1 MTFTDKIIKKTRT
14 IGVDPPPVL
23 EVKNWLSNP
32 DLQPSKPL
40 IDVSQAAPT
49 EPPPEKMLEFM
60 ANKILCDNAVN
71 TYGPV
76 LGLDELRES
85 LASKWS
91 RQYQGKVS
99 KENVAVTSGCNQA
112 FCASISSFTS
122 ENDEVIIPTP
132 WYFNHHMW
140 LQMAGVKSIPLDT
153 DANMN
158 PIIEKAEALITDR
171 TRAIV
176 LVSPNNPSGAIYS
189 NQLLQKFFDLCKS
202 NQIRLIIDET
212 YKDFHPNA
220 SQPHTLL
227 ENNNWDQVLTILYSF
242 SKTYRMTGHR
252 IGALLTSKENLIE
265 IEKALDTF
273 TVCPPQLG
281 QYAANWGLNN
291 LEAWAAERRTEI
303 LQRAKHFSEK
313 FQPLSAAGWSLRG
326 CGAYFAFVEHPFEDE
341 SNILAPLIL
350 RDQGIL
356 LMPGTMFYPKHNPL
370 GSRSF
375 RIAFGQ
381 FSDDTFLIQFQIS
394 IGQGWGLSCL
404 TRAVRPLNCLAAA
417 LANRNLNFDP
427 KLEQKR
433 TKKIGIY

>member
-227 ENNNWDQVLTILYSF
+227 ENNNWDHVLTILYSF

-313 FQPLSAAGWSLRG
+313 FQPLTAAGWSLRG

-375 RIAFGQ
+375 RIAFANI
-381 FSDDTFLIQFQIS
+381 DKNKIS
-394 IGQGWGLSCL
+394 TLLERLKDLSYQ
-404 TRAVRPLNCLAAA
+404 RLNSK
-417 LANRNLNFDP
+417 NNMIN
-427 KLEQKR
+427 
-433 TKKIGIY
+433 

>member
-158 PIIEKAEALITDR
+158 PIIENAEALITDR

-341 SNILAPLIL
+341 SDILAPLIL

-375 RIAFGQ
+375 RIAFANI
-381 FSDDTFLIQFQIS
+381 DKNKIS
-394 IGQGWGLSCL
+394 TLLERLKDLSYQ
-404 TRAVRPLNCLAAA
+404 RLNSK
-417 LANRNLNFDP
+417 NNMIN
-427 KLEQKR
+427 
-433 TKKIGIY
+433 

>member
-99 KENVAVTSGCNQA
+99 KENVAITSGCNQA

-375 RIAFGQ
+375 RIAFANI
-381 FSDDTFLIQFQIS
+381 DKYKIS
-394 IGQGWGLSCL
+394 TLLERLKDLSYQ
-404 TRAVRPLNCLAAA
+404 RLNIK
-417 LANRNLNFDP
+417 NNM
-427 KLEQKR
+427 
-433 TKKIGIY
+433 I

>member
-14 IGVDPPPVL
+14 ISVDPPPVL
-23 EVKNWLSNP
+23 EVKNWLSSP

-140 LQMAGVKSIPLDT
+140 LQMAGVKSIPLET

-158 PIIEKAEALITDR
+158 PILEKAEALITDR

-375 RIAFGQ
+375 RIAFANI
-381 FSDDTFLIQFQIS
+381 DKNKIS
-394 IGQGWGLSCL
+394 TLLERLKDLSYQ
-404 TRAVRPLNCLAAA
+404 RLNIK
-417 LANRNLNFDP
+417 NNM
-427 KLEQKR
+427 
-433 TKKIGIY
+433 I

>member
-341 SNILAPLIL
+341 SDILAPLIL

-375 RIAFGQ
+375 RIAFANI
-381 FSDDTFLIQFQIS
+381 DKNKIS
-394 IGQGWGLSCL
+394 TLLERLKDLSYQ
-404 TRAVRPLNCLAAA
+404 RLNSK
-417 LANRNLNFDP
+417 NNMIN
-427 KLEQKR
+427 
-433 TKKIGIY
+433 

>member
-60 ANKILCDNAVN
+60 ANKILSDNAVN

-375 RIAFGQ
+375 RIAFANI
-381 FSDDTFLIQFQIS
+381 DKNKIS
-394 IGQGWGLSCL
+394 TLLERLKDLSYQ
-404 TRAVRPLNCLAAA
+404 RLNSK
-417 LANRNLNFDP
+417 NNMIN
-427 KLEQKR
+427 
-433 TKKIGIY
+433 

>member
-140 LQMAGVKSIPLDT
+140 LQMAGVKSIPLET

-158 PIIEKAEALITDR
+158 PILEKAEALITDR

-189 NQLLQKFFDLCKS
+189 NQLHQKFFDLCKS

-375 RIAFGQ
+375 RIAFANI
-381 FSDDTFLIQFQIS
+381 DKYKIS
-394 IGQGWGLSCL
+394 TLLERLKDLSYQ
-404 TRAVRPLNCLAAA
+404 RLNIK
-417 LANRNLNFDP
+417 NNM
-427 KLEQKR
+427 
-433 TKKIGIY
+433 I

>member
-227 ENNNWDQVLTILYSF
+227 ENKNWDQVLTILYSF

-265 IEKALDTF
+265 IE
-273 TVCPPQLG
+273 TVS
-281 QYAANWGLNN
+281 Y
-291 LEAWAAERRTEI
+291 T
-303 LQRAKHFSEK
+303 H
-313 FQPLSAAGWSLRG
+313 
-326 CGAYFAFVEHPFEDE
+326 
-341 SNILAPLIL
+341 
-350 RDQGIL
+350 
-356 LMPGTMFYPKHNPL
+356 
-370 GSRSF
+370 
-375 RIAFGQ
+375 
-381 FSDDTFLIQFQIS
+381 
-394 IGQGWGLSCL
+394 L
-404 TRAVRPLNCLAAA
+404 TLP
-417 LANRNLNFDP
+417 
-427 KLEQKR
+427 
-433 TKKIGIY
+433 TIYSV

>member
-1 MTFTDKIIKKTRT
+1 MTFTSKIIKKTRT

-153 DANMN
+153 DANMY

-375 RIAFGQ
+375 RIAFANI
-381 FSDDTFLIQFQIS
+381 DKYKIS
-394 IGQGWGLSCL
+394 TLLERLKDLSYQ
-404 TRAVRPLNCLAAA
+404 RLNIK
-417 LANRNLNFDP
+417 NNM
-427 KLEQKR
+427 
-433 TKKIGIY
+433 I

>member
-99 KENVAVTSGCNQA
+99 KENVAITSGCNQA

-140 LQMAGVKSIPLDT
+140 LQMAGVKSIPLET

-158 PIIEKAEALITDR
+158 PILEKAEALITDR

-303 LQRAKHFSEK
+303 LQRAKHFSVK

-375 RIAFGQ
+375 RIAFANI
-381 FSDDTFLIQFQIS
+381 DKYKIS
-394 IGQGWGLSCL
+394 TLLERLKDLSYQ
-404 TRAVRPLNCLAAA
+404 RLNIK
-417 LANRNLNFDP
+417 NNM
-427 KLEQKR
+427 
-433 TKKIGIY
+433 I

>member
-227 ENNNWDQVLTILYSF
+227 ENNNWDHVLTILYSF

-252 IGALLTSKENLIE
+252 IGALLTSKENLTE

-375 RIAFGQ
+375 RIAFANI
-381 FSDDTFLIQFQIS
+381 DKNKIS
-394 IGQGWGLSCL
+394 TLLERLKDLSYQ
-404 TRAVRPLNCLAAA
+404 RLNSK
-417 LANRNLNFDP
+417 NNMIN
-427 KLEQKR
+427 
-433 TKKIGIY
+433 

>member
-99 KENVAVTSGCNQA
+99 KENVAITSGCNQA

-153 DANMN
+153 NANMN

-252 IGALLTSKENLIE
+252 VGALLTSKKNLIE

-375 RIAFGQ
+375 RIAFANIDQ
-381 FSDDTFLIQFQIS
+381 NKIS
-394 IGQGWGLSCL
+394 TLLERLKDLSYQ
-404 TRAVRPLNCLAAA
+404 RLNSK
-417 LANRNLNFDP
+417 NNMIN
-427 KLEQKR
+427 
-433 TKKIGIY
+433 

>member
-1 MTFTDKIIKKTRT
+1 MTFTDKIIKTTRT

-23 EVKNWLSNP
+23 EVKNWLVDP

-99 KENVAVTSGCNQA
+99 NQNVAITSGCNQA
-112 FCASISSFTS
+112 FCASISSFTG

-375 RIAFGQ
+375 RIAFANI
-381 FSDDTFLIQFQIS
+381 DKNKIS
-394 IGQGWGLSCL
+394 TLLERLKDLSYQ
-404 TRAVRPLNCLAAA
+404 RLNSK
-417 LANRNLNFDP
+417 NNMIN
-427 KLEQKR
+427 
-433 TKKIGIY
+433 

>member
-91 RQYQGKVS
+91 RQYQGIVS
-99 KENVAVTSGCNQA
+99 NQNVAITSGCNQA

-158 PIIEKAEALITDR
+158 PIIDKAAALITDR

-313 FQPLSAAGWSLRG
+313 FQPLSAVGWSLRG

-375 RIAFGQ
+375 RIAFANI
-381 FSDDTFLIQFQIS
+381 DKNKIS
-394 IGQGWGLSCL
+394 TLLERLKDLSYQ
-404 TRAVRPLNCLAAA
+404 RLNSK
-417 LANRNLNFDP
+417 NNMIN
-427 KLEQKR
+427 
-433 TKKIGIY
+433 

>member
-140 LQMAGVKSIPLDT
+140 LQMAGVKSIPLET

-158 PIIEKAEALITDR
+158 PILEKAEALITDR

-375 RIAFGQ
+375 RIAFANI
-381 FSDDTFLIQFQIS
+381 DKNKIS
-394 IGQGWGLSCL
+394 TLLERLKDLSYQ
-404 TRAVRPLNCLAAA
+404 RPKSKN
-417 LANRNLNFDP
+417 NMMN
-427 KLEQKR
+427 
-433 TKKIGIY
+433 

>member
-91 RQYQGKVS
+91 RQYQGKVT

-140 LQMAGVKSIPLDT
+140 LQMAGVKSIPLET

-158 PIIEKAEALITDR
+158 PILEKAEALITDR

-375 RIAFGQ
+375 RIAFANI
-381 FSDDTFLIQFQIS
+381 DKYKIS
-394 IGQGWGLSCL
+394 TLLERLKDLSYQ
-404 TRAVRPLNCLAAA
+404 RLNIK
-417 LANRNLNFDP
+417 NNM
-427 KLEQKR
+427 
-433 TKKIGIY
+433 I

>member
-49 EPPPEKMLEFM
+49 EPPPKKMLEFM

-227 ENNNWDQVLTILYSF
+227 ENNIWDQVLTILYSF

-375 RIAFGQ
+375 RIAFANI
-381 FSDDTFLIQFQIS
+381 DKNKIS
-394 IGQGWGLSCL
+394 TLLERLKDLSYQ
-404 TRAVRPLNCLAAA
+404 RLNSK
-417 LANRNLNFDP
+417 NNMIN
-427 KLEQKR
+427 
-433 TKKIGIY
+433 

>member
-140 LQMAGVKSIPLDT
+140 LQMAGVKSISLDT

-202 NQIRLIIDET
+202 NQIRLLIDET

-375 RIAFGQ
+375 RIAFANI
-381 FSDDTFLIQFQIS
+381 DKNKIS
-394 IGQGWGLSCL
+394 TLLERLKDLSYQ
-404 TRAVRPLNCLAAA
+404 RLNIK
-417 LANRNLNFDP
+417 NNM
-427 KLEQKR
+427 
-433 TKKIGIY
+433 I

>member
-291 LEAWAAERRTEI
+291 LEAWAEDRRTEI

-375 RIAFGQ
+375 RIAFANI
-381 FSDDTFLIQFQIS
+381 DKNKIS
-394 IGQGWGLSCL
+394 TLLERLKDLSYQ
-404 TRAVRPLNCLAAA
+404 RLNSK
-417 LANRNLNFDP
+417 NNMIN
-427 KLEQKR
+427 
-433 TKKIGIY
+433 

>member
-140 LQMAGVKSIPLDT
+140 LQMAGVKSIPLET
-153 DANMN
+153 DANIN
-158 PIIEKAEALITDR
+158 PILEKAEALITDR

-375 RIAFGQ
+375 RIAFANI
-381 FSDDTFLIQFQIS
+381 DKYKIS
-394 IGQGWGLSCL
+394 TLLERLKDLSYQ
-404 TRAVRPLNCLAAA
+404 RLNIK
-417 LANRNLNFDP
+417 NNM
-427 KLEQKR
+427 
-433 TKKIGIY
+433 I

>member
-91 RQYQGKVS
+91 RQYQGKVG

-158 PIIEKAEALITDR
+158 PIIEKAEALIADR

-341 SNILAPLIL
+341 SDILAPLIL

-375 RIAFGQ
+375 RIAFANI
-381 FSDDTFLIQFQIS
+381 DKNKIS
-394 IGQGWGLSCL
+394 TLLERLKDLSYQ
-404 TRAVRPLNCLAAA
+404 RLNSK
-417 LANRNLNFDP
+417 NNMIN
-427 KLEQKR
+427 
-433 TKKIGIY
+433 

>member
-1 MTFTDKIIKKTRT
+1 MTFTDKILKKTRT

-153 DANMN
+153 DAKMN
-158 PIIEKAEALITDR
+158 PIIEKTEGLITDR

-176 LVSPNNPSGAIYS
+176 LVSPNNPSGAIYT

-252 IGALLTSKENLIE
+252 IGAILTSKENLIE

-375 RIAFGQ
+375 RIAFANI
-381 FSDDTFLIQFQIS
+381 DKNKIS
-394 IGQGWGLSCL
+394 TLLERLKDLSYQ
-404 TRAVRPLNCLAAA
+404 RLNSK
-417 LANRNLNFDP
+417 NNMIN
-427 KLEQKR
+427 
-433 TKKIGIY
+433 

>member
-112 FCASISSFTS
+112 FCASISSVTS

-375 RIAFGQ
+375 RIAFANI
-381 FSDDTFLIQFQIS
+381 DKNKIS
-394 IGQGWGLSCL
+394 TLLERLKDLSYQ
-404 TRAVRPLNCLAAA
+404 RLNSK
-417 LANRNLNFDP
+417 NNMTN
-427 KLEQKR
+427 
-433 TKKIGIY
+433 

>member
-1 MTFTDKIIKKTRT
+1 MTFTDKKIKKTRT
-14 IGVDPPPVL
+14 ISVDPPPVL
-23 EVKNWLSNP
+23 EVKNWLSYP
-32 DLQPSKPL
+32 DLQPSNPL

-140 LQMAGVKSIPLDT
+140 LQMAGVKSIPLET

-158 PIIEKAEALITDR
+158 PILEKAEALITDR

-375 RIAFGQ
+375 RIAFANI
-381 FSDDTFLIQFQIS
+381 DKYKIS
-394 IGQGWGLSCL
+394 TLLERLKDLSYQ
-404 TRAVRPLNCLAAA
+404 RLNIK
-417 LANRNLNFDP
+417 NNM
-427 KLEQKR
+427 
-433 TKKIGIY
+433 I

>member
-1 MTFTDKIIKKTRT
+1 MTFTSKIIKKTRT

-140 LQMAGVKSIPLDT
+140 LQMAGVKSIPLET

-158 PIIEKAEALITDR
+158 PILEKAEALITDR

-291 LEAWAAERRTEI
+291 LEAWAAERRSEI

-375 RIAFGQ
+375 RIAFANI
-381 FSDDTFLIQFQIS
+381 DKYKIS
-394 IGQGWGLSCL
+394 TLLERLKDLSYQ
-404 TRAVRPLNCLAAA
+404 RLNIK
-417 LANRNLNFDP
+417 NNM
-427 KLEQKR
+427 
-433 TKKIGIY
+433 I

>member
-158 PIIEKAEALITDR
+158 PIIDKAEALITDR

-375 RIAFGQ
+375 RIAFANI
-381 FSDDTFLIQFQIS
+381 DKNKIS
-394 IGQGWGLSCL
+394 TLLERLKDLSYQ
-404 TRAVRPLNCLAAA
+404 RLNSK
-417 LANRNLNFDP
+417 NNMIN
-427 KLEQKR
+427 
-433 TKKIGIY
+433 

>member
-1 MTFTDKIIKKTRT
+1 MTFTDKIIKTTRT

-23 EVKNWLSNP
+23 EVKNWLVDP

-60 ANKILCDNAVN
+60 ANKILCDNSVN

-158 PIIEKAEALITDR
+158 PIVEKAEALITDR

-252 IGALLTSKENLIE
+252 VGALLTSKKNLIE

-291 LEAWAAERRTEI
+291 LEAWAEDRRTEI

-313 FQPLSAAGWSLRG
+313 FQPLSAAGWSLKG
-326 CGAYFAFVEHPFEDE
+326 CGAYFAFVEHPFEDG

-375 RIAFGQ
+375 RIAFANI
-381 FSDDTFLIQFQIS
+381 DKNKIS
-394 IGQGWGLSCL
+394 TLLERLKDLSYQ
-404 TRAVRPLNCLAAA
+404 RLNS
-417 LANRNLNFDP
+417 
-427 KLEQKR
+427 
-433 TKKIGIY
+433 

>member
-252 IGALLTSKENLIE
+252 VGALLTSKENLIE

-291 LEAWAAERRTEI
+291 LEAWAADRRTEI

-313 FQPLSAAGWSLRG
+313 FQPLSAAGWSLKG
-326 CGAYFAFVEHPFEDE
+326 CGAYFAFVEHPFEDG

-375 RIAFGQ
+375 RIAFANI
-381 FSDDTFLIQFQIS
+381 DKNKIS
-394 IGQGWGLSCL
+394 TLLERLKDLSYQ
-404 TRAVRPLNCLAAA
+404 RLNS
-417 LANRNLNFDP
+417 
-427 KLEQKR
+427 
-433 TKKIGIY
+433 KKT

>member
-1 MTFTDKIIKKTRT
+1 MTFTNKIIKKTRT

-375 RIAFGQ
+375 RIAFANI
-381 FSDDTFLIQFQIS
+381 DKNKIS
-394 IGQGWGLSCL
+394 TLLERLKDLSYQ
-404 TRAVRPLNCLAAA
+404 RLNSK
-417 LANRNLNFDP
+417 NNMIN
-427 KLEQKR
+427 
-433 TKKIGIY
+433 

>member
-1 MTFTDKIIKKTRT
+1 
-14 IGVDPPPVL
+14 VDPPPVL

-112 FCASISSFTS
+112 FCASISSYTS

-375 RIAFGQ
+375 RIAFANI
-381 FSDDTFLIQFQIS
+381 DKNKIS
-394 IGQGWGLSCL
+394 TLLERLKDLSYQ
-404 TRAVRPLNCLAAA
+404 RLNSK
-417 LANRNLNFDP
+417 NNMIN
-427 KLEQKR
+427 
-433 TKKIGIY
+433 

>member
-158 PIIEKAEALITDR
+158 PIIDKAAALITDR

-375 RIAFGQ
+375 RIAFANI
-381 FSDDTFLIQFQIS
+381 DKNKIS
-394 IGQGWGLSCL
+394 TLLERLKDLSYQ
-404 TRAVRPLNCLAAA
+404 RLNSK
-417 LANRNLNFDP
+417 NNMIN
-427 KLEQKR
+427 
-433 TKKIGIY
+433 

>member
-1 MTFTDKIIKKTRT
+1 MTFTDKIIKTTRT

-23 EVKNWLSNP
+23 EVKNWLVDP

-49 EPPPEKMLEFM
+49 EPPPKKMLEFM

-252 IGALLTSKENLIE
+252 VGALLTSKKNLIE

-313 FQPLSAAGWSLRG
+313 FQPLSAAGWSLKG
-326 CGAYFAFVEHPFEDE
+326 CGAYFAFVEHPFEDG

-375 RIAFGQ
+375 RIAFANI
-381 FSDDTFLIQFQIS
+381 DKNKIS
-394 IGQGWGLSCL
+394 
-404 TRAVRPLNCLAAA
+404 T
-417 LANRNLNFDP
+417 
-427 KLEQKR
+427 
-433 TKKIGIY
+433 

>member
-252 IGALLTSKENLIE
+252 IGALLTSKENLTE

-375 RIAFGQ
+375 RIAFANI
-381 FSDDTFLIQFQIS
+381 DKNKIS
-394 IGQGWGLSCL
+394 TLLERLKDLSYQ
-404 TRAVRPLNCLAAA
+404 RLNSK
-417 LANRNLNFDP
+417 NNMIN
-427 KLEQKR
+427 
-433 TKKIGIY
+433 

>member
-158 PIIEKAEALITDR
+158 PIIEKAEASITDR

-341 SNILAPLIL
+341 SDILAPLIL

-375 RIAFGQ
+375 RIAFANI
-381 FSDDTFLIQFQIS
+381 DKNKIS
-394 IGQGWGLSCL
+394 TLLERLKDLSYQ
-404 TRAVRPLNCLAAA
+404 RLNSK
-417 LANRNLNFDP
+417 NNMIN
-427 KLEQKR
+427 
-433 TKKIGIY
+433 

>member
-252 IGALLTSKENLIE
+252 VGALLTSKKNLIE

-313 FQPLSAAGWSLRG
+313 FQPLSAAGWSLKG
-326 CGAYFAFVEHPFEDE
+326 CGAYFAFVEHPFEDG

-375 RIAFGQ
+375 RIAFANI
-381 FSDDTFLIQFQIS
+381 DKNKIS
-394 IGQGWGLSCL
+394 TLLERLKDLSYQ
-404 TRAVRPLNCLAAA
+404 RLNSK
-417 LANRNLNFDP
+417 NNMIN
-427 KLEQKR
+427 
-433 TKKIGIY
+433 

>member
-1 MTFTDKIIKKTRT
+1 MTFTDKIIKTTRT

-23 EVKNWLSNP
+23 EVKNWLADP

-49 EPPPEKMLEFM
+49 EPPPKKMLEFM

-91 RQYQGKVS
+91 RQYQGRVS
-99 KENVAVTSGCNQA
+99 KQNVAITSGCNQA
-112 FCASISSFTS
+112 FCASISSFTG

-252 IGALLTSKENLIE
+252 VGALLTSKKNLIE

-291 LEAWAAERRTEI
+291 LEAWAEDRRTEI

-313 FQPLSAAGWSLRG
+313 FQPLSAAGWSLKG
-326 CGAYFAFVEHPFEDE
+326 CGAYFAFVEHPFEDG

-370 GSRSF
+370 GFRSF
-375 RIAFGQ
+375 RIAFANI
-381 FSDDTFLIQFQIS
+381 DKNKIS
-394 IGQGWGLSCL
+394 TLLERLKDLSYQ
-404 TRAVRPLNCLAAA
+404 RLNSK
-417 LANRNLNFDP
+417 NNMIN
-427 KLEQKR
+427 
-433 TKKIGIY
+433 